1 MQGIFV
7 SYRRQDSQSAAGRL
21 SDHLR
26 DHLEQ
31 VPIFRDVETIE
42 PGADFVDA
50 IEHALQAC
58 AVLLAV
64 IGPQWLSVVG
74 ETGGRRLDDPADY
87 TRIEIATALKRPGV
101 RVIPVLVEGAGM
113 PPAEALPGDLAELAR
128 RNAVELSDKRWEY
141 DVGQLV
147 ATLRRILAIPEPRP
161 VPPPPPEPGGS
172 YSKRWWIAAGLGVLL
187 VGGYL
192 ADQQDEVW
200 MPEPS
205 AVDSP
210 AMRDMPQIDYA
221 AAPTPAAALPAPAG
235 TMRPLTGLWHDTE
248 GGQIE
253 IVQQGQQLVFQG
265 MGEDGYVAGRALLNG
280 NRGEGTHTLNGYL
293 LHSSFVVSSDGSR
306 IDVVILDP
314 GTGQRHAIVLLRA
327 D

>member
-1 MQGIFV
+1 MRGIFV

-58 AVLLAV
+58 GVLLAV
-64 IGPQWLSVVG
+64 IGPQWISITSESG
-74 ETGGRRLDDPADY
+74 RRRLDEPADY

-101 RVIPVLVEGAGM
+101 RVVPVLVEGAKM
-113 PPAEALPGDLAELAR
+113 PSADELPDELAELAR

-147 ATLRRILAIPEPRP
+147 ATLRRILA
-161 VPPPPPEPGGS
+161 VPAARAPAAQAPAHWAWS
-172 YSKRWWIAAGLGVLL
+172 AKSWWIAAGLGVLL
-187 VGGYL
+187 LAGYF
-192 ADQQDEVW
+192 AEQQDEDW

-205 AVDSP
+205 AVVSP
-210 AMRDMPQIDYA
+210 LLRDMPQVEHA
-221 AAPTPAAALPAPAG
+221 PVPAAPLPASGGA
-235 TMRPLTGLWHDTE
+235 MRDLSGLWHDTE
-248 GGQIE
+248 GGRIE
-253 IVQQGQQLVFQG
+253 IVQQGQELVFQG
-265 MGEDGYVAGRALLNG
+265 VGVDGYVAGRARLNG
-280 NRGEGTHTLNGYL
+280 NHGEGTHTLNGYP
-293 LHSSFVVSSDGSR
+293 LHTSFAISTDGSR
-306 IDVVILDP
+306 IDVLILDP
-314 GTGQRHAIVLLRA
+314 ATGQRHATVLVRA